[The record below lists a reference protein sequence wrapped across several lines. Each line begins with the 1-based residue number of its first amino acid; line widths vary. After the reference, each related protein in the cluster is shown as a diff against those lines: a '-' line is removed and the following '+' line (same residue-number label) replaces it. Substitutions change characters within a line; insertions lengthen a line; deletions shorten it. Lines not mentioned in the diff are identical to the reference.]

1 MHKEPTTRPQ
11 YGDAALNRTRK
22 YQVLL
27 VEDGRLRRNKE
38 LNSWWC
44 IHCIGWMN
52 SQHLRQSW
60 ICWLAIAHGSA
71 HYLNVCLS
79 NGLKCT
85 DMCRLQD
92 CENQASSFESDDEE
106 SADGDIEELTN
117 EYDF

>member
-1 MHKEPTTRPQ
+1 ME
-11 YGDAALNRTRK
+11 DAALNRTRK

-27 VEDGRLRRNKE
+27 VEDGRLRRKKE

-44 IHCIGWMN
+44 IYFGWMN
-52 SQHLRQSW
+52 SQCLRQS
-60 ICWLAIAHGSA
+60 LDLSA
-71 HYLNVCLS
+71 CNCTWKCSLPKCVCLS